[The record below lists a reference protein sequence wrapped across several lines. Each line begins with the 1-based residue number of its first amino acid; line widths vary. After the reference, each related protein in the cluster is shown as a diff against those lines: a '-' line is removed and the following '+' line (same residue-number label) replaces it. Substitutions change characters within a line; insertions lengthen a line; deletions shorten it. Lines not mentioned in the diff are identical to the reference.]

1 MLGVLDGSV
10 APWYVWQM
18 AAKAALSSS
27 SAQTS
32 VGKSKASSM
41 PASLLNFVHVQ
52 VVECKVAVAL
62 VAVGHIGGYH
72 IGVSRAQGHH
82 LAGQMNLC
90 LALGDQKQTGEGR
103 RHSLPVPVGMVAGK
117 PYMEHYQ
124 AQRFYRYIHGRWVS
138 DYATKVG
145 IFL

>member
-1 MLGVLDGSV
+1 MSGLLDGSA

-72 IGVSRAQGHH
+72 IGVSRVQGHH

-103 RHSLPVPVGMVAGK
+103 RHTLPVQSAWWRENPTWSII
-117 PYMEHYQ
+117 
-124 AQRFYRYIHGRWVS
+124 RLS
-138 DYATKVG
+138 DSIG
-145 IFL
+145 IFMVDGYLIMLQK

>member
-1 MLGVLDGSV
+1 MADGGKGGLVQFVGTDLGGEIEGLEY
-10 APWYVWQM
+10 ACL
-18 AAKAALSSS
+18 ALE
-27 SAQTS
+27 
-32 VGKSKASSM
+32 
-41 PASLLNFVHVQ
+41 LFVHVQ

-72 IGVSRAQGHH
+72 IDVSRAQGHH

-103 RHSLPVPVGMVAGK
+103 RHPLPVPVGMVAGK

-124 AQRFYRYIHGRWVS
+124 AQRFYRYIH
-138 DYATKVG
+138 D
-145 IFL
+145 